1 MKTIRPNEFTKL
13 YLEVDQDQLNISEIL
28 NTNDEL
34 MENLRIEKLKV
45 AEIETKLAEFEI
57 KVKTQADEN
66 AALKLEQ
73 TTDKKRIDEL
83 EETNEGLERK
93 IEKSNSRFEM
103 FQSFEL
109 DSSTCKALI
118 VGDGSIRCDTAGLDE
133 TSDENLTDS
142 SVIVIN

>member
-83 EETNEGLERK
+83 EETNEGLKRK

-118 VGDGSIRCDTAGLDE
+118 GDGSIRCDTAGLVE

-142 SVIVIN
+142 SVIVID